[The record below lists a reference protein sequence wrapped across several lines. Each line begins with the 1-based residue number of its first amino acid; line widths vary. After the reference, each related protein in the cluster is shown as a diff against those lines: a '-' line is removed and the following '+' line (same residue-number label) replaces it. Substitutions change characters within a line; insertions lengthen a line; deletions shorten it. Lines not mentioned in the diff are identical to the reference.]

1 MILIDAFVIID
12 NDLYHV
18 SGPID
23 TDDPDW
29 LGIAQNAGRV
39 TLSLESC
46 VGEDDARF
54 ADILRRMPKEEVDIS
69 IQPYIQQL

>member
-1 MILIDAFVIID
+1 MILIDAFVIMD

-23 TDDPDW
+23 TDVPDW
-29 LGIAQNAGRV
+29 LGIAQNAGMV

-46 VGEDDARF
+46 VGEDDTRF
-54 ADILRRMPKEEVDIS
+54 ADILRQIQLEEADIS